1 MGNDV
6 GHSAPQGGTAAN
18 TSQGNA
24 APRSGKAGLWVVA
37 ACILVG
43 SGLGVYVYFDATRAT
58 ITISHE
64 LDGWHAKGKSLDA
77 DACVGG
83 VLDWFDATC
92 RAPGRICLD
101 AVPRAVG
108 NCLAATDRAARCAEL
123 GPDQKSAQWAFD
135 QCRQRGIDRSS
146 PKPVRESCTLA
157 WRALDTYCKSGQ
169 KGVAL

>member
-1 MGNDV
+1 MGNDA
-6 GHSAPQGGTAAN
+6 GHSAPTSGAATG
-18 TSQGNA
+18 TSQGNG
-24 APRSGKAGLWVVA
+24 APRSGKTGLWVVA
-37 ACILVG
+37 ACIFVG
-43 SGLGVYVYFDATRAT
+43 SGLGVYVYFDASRAT
-58 ITISHE
+58 IEVSRE
-64 LDGWHAKGKSLDA
+64 LDGWLARGKSLEA

-83 VLDWFDATC
+83 VLDWFDGTC

-108 NCLAATDRAARCAEL
+108 NCLAGADRTARCAEL
-123 GPDQKSAQWAFD
+123 GPDQKSSQWAFE
-135 QCRQRGIDRSS
+135 QCQSRGVDRSS